1 MVEAEGRRK
10 TSKAVVR
17 VSKPGT
23 GLVEIRISVRPDL
36 TYGITYFYAL
46 KDRHRQDGAIRF
58 ATALALRSF
67 VTAEVVADR
76 KLVRLL
82 TQDICVKDRKKP
94 GKVSARKSYTWIRR

>member
-46 KDRHRQDGAIRF
+46 KDRHRQAGAIRF